1 MGGKSKLGESI
12 NKNKLNSSINNKN
25 SGLSTIKPVSKNKL
39 DASMKS
45 GRSGSR
51 SPRNNNSSSKL
62 SSSIKPKEP
71 EEMVVDQV
79 AAVQSE
85 VPSEA
90 PNVNM

>member
-1 MGGKSKLGESI
+1 
-12 NKNKLNSSINNKN
+12 LNSSINNKN
-25 SGLSTIKPVSKNKL
+25 SGLSTIKPISKNKL

-51 SPRNNNSSSKL
+51 SPRGGNSSSKKL
-62 SSSIKPKEP
+62 SASIKPKEP

-90 PNVNM
+90 PQVNMQDVFAGKASV